1 MLLNKGAETC
11 YIVGSLADNTWVD
24 GSALE
29 DGFDCDVYA
38 HVGGA
43 LRAVGHVG
51 GALSAVGHPDCTDAT
66 LKISYEE
73 KVSGDIQVLR
83 RV

>member
-43 LRAVGHVG
+43 LRAVGHPG
-51 GALSAVGHPDCTDAT
+51 CTDAT
-66 LKISYEE
+66 LEISYEE

>member
-43 LRAVGHVG
+43 LRAVGHPG
-51 GALSAVGHPDCTDAT
+51 CTDAT
-66 LKISYEE
+66 LEISHEE

>member
-1 MLLNKGAETC
+1 MSWYSFSMLLNKGAETC

-43 LRAVGHVG
+43 LRAVGHPG
-51 GALSAVGHPDCTDAT
+51 CTDAT
-66 LKISYEE
+66 LEISYEE